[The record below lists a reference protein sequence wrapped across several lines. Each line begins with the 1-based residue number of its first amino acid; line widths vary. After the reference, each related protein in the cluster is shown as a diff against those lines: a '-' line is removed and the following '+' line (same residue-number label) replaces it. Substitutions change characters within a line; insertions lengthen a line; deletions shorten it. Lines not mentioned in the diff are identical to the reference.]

1 MNSQRIKYRRLEMG
15 GGFSSGWLKKG
26 KELHSDYTDY
36 ETITPITKAVKIE
49 EICVIFL

>member
-1 MNSQRIKYRRLEMG
+1 MG

-26 KELHSDYTDY
+26 REVYSDYTDY
-36 ETITPITKAVKIE
+36 ETITWIIKALKIE